1 VDVSK
6 PETGLLKKSSSS
18 SFSPDRESVD
28 GLSCLK
34 KKIAGGGEK
43 APKGENALF
52 EVSLQFFPS
61 TIFFQEIKKKEN

>member
-1 VDVSK
+1 
-6 PETGLLKKSSSS
+6 
-18 SFSPDRESVD
+18 
-28 GLSCLK
+28 LSE